1 MPHCG
6 TGLSARIPKAS
17 AVACALFAIA
27 MIGMS
32 PLAGKVATQSS
43 GDPHLPPVRQLPD
56 PRDFVVVDDMLL
68 VPEQYEQRNAPP
80 VSRTQANFGPRSLQQ
95 WYWDFGVIPYD
106 MAPNFSDAERVRIR
120 AAMDAWQRNAPVLFV
135 PRTTQTGHL
144 AVTRDELAG
153 PEASPCFAN
162 VGHIFRAMARI
173 NLGGTC
179 PSSTGTILHEL
190 GHVLGNWHEHQR
202 FDRDTYV
209 TIDLNN
215 VPGNARGNFT
225 RTGFAPAGP
234 YDFGSIMHYPAN
246 AFALDVSRPTIIPKA
261 GFEAAGAQMG
271 QRSALSDTD
280 QNMVAALYFSQM
292 SESAFRSPTEATRTR
307 FDRADT
313 LLAMERLHSFYMS
326 RMGLQ
331 RPQGLSINNR
341 PDFLGIAQW
350 IFDIYLPARSAG
362 FSHVGAFDIVVAA
375 ITRTDEWRSKN
386 AGRAPLTPST
396 FRPNVSLNRDEFLDV
411 LNRLDR
417 FYAAPEGLQRPNGLS
432 IAGGPDFLGIAT
444 WIFDIYLTERLNG
457 ISPNGAWTITE
468 NAIRNTDEWRS
479 KH

>member
-1 MPHCG
+1 MPDIR
-6 TGLSARIPKAS
+6 TGLYARSSKAG
-17 AVACALFAIA
+17 AFACALLAMAAIGLSPFA
-27 MIGMS
+27 GT
-32 PLAGKVATQSS
+32 VATQGS
-43 GDPHLPPVRQLPD
+43 GDPHLPPARQLPD
-56 PRDFVVVDDMLL
+56 PRDFVTVDDMLL
-68 VPEQYEQRNAPP
+68 FPEQYAQRYGGE
-80 VSRTQANFGPRSLQQ
+80 VSRPQANFGPRSLQQ

-106 MAPNFSDAERVRIR
+106 MAPNFSDAERNRVR
-120 AAMDAWQRNAPVLFV
+120 AAMDAWQRNAPILFV

-144 AVTRDELAG
+144 AVTRDELTG

-162 VGHIFRAMARI
+162 VGHVFRAMSRI
-173 NLGGTC
+173 NLGSTC
-179 PSSTGTILHEL
+179 SSSLGTILHEL
-190 GHVLGNWHEHQR
+190 GHVLGNWHEQQR
-202 FDRDTYV
+202 FDRDQYV
-209 TIDLNN
+209 TIDLDN
-215 VPGNARGNFT
+215 VPGNARHNFN
-225 RTGFAPAGP
+225 RTSFAPAGP

-246 AFALDVSRPTIIPKA
+246 AFALDVSRPTIIPKP

-280 QNMVAALYFSQM
+280 QNMAAALYFSQM
-292 SESAFRSPTEATRTR
+292 SESAFRSPTEARRSR

-313 LLAMERLHSFYMS
+313 LLAMERLHNFYMS

-331 RPQGLSINNR
+331 RPQGLSINGR

-375 ITRTDEWRSKN
+375 ITRTDEWRTKN
-386 AGRAPLTPST
+386 PGRTPLTPSSYT
-396 FRPNVSLNRDEFLDV
+396 ANVSLNRDEFLDV

-457 ISPNGAWTITE
+457 ISPNGAWTLTE